1 MDYYSNF
8 WEIDELSTTTAP
20 AVIAKL
26 KRHFARYG
34 WPETVISDNGPQF
47 SCEAF
52 ATFAKAWEFEH
63 RTISS
68 WNSKANGKVEAAVI
82 VAKQLLRKARDS
94 NGDIHLALLDQRNTP
109 THGMTTS
116 PAQGFLNRR
125 TKTLLPTKET
135 LLRPAGKNLGKIF
148 FRTSTVQLLCRDFIS
163 IFHAKFRYLAQKTQI
178 YCPLRGNI

>member
-8 WEIDELSTTTAP
+8 WEIDELSATTAH

-34 WPETVISDNGPQF
+34 CPETVISDNGPQF
-47 SCEAF
+47 SSEAF

-63 RTISS
+63 RTISP
-68 WNSKANGKVEAAVI
+68 WNSKANGKVEAAVK

-94 NGDIHLALLDQRNTP
+94 NGDIHLPLLDQRNTP

-116 PAQGFLNRR
+116 PAQLGFLNRR

-135 LLRPAGKNLGKIF
+135 LLRPAVPCPAEQQQKIKEKQE
-148 FRTSTVQLLCRDFIS
+148 T
-163 IFHAKFRYLAQKTQI
+163 
-178 YCPLRGNI
+178 